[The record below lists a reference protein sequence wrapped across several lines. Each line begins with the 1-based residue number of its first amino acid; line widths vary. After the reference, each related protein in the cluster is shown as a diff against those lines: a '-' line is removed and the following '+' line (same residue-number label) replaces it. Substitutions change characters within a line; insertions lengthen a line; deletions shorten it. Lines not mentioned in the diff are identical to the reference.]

1 MKDFDFCPGGC
12 LFSLGSFVLREASC
26 QAAGCKQPKGGVYMR
41 VGTASYQQLCVILES
56 ESLSQKSSEITTVG
70 PGTQPG
76 RNPERNFKPEPHD
89 LATLRFLTLRDG
101 RETMMIG
108 CCCCCFAYL
117 FVCCKTGSRFVALAS
132 LKLAM

>member
-1 MKDFDFCPGGC
+1 
-12 LFSLGSFVLREASC
+12 
-26 QAAGCKQPKGGVYMR
+26 MR

-89 LATLRFLTLRDG
+89 LATLRFLTLRDE

-108 CCCCCFAYL
+108 CCCFAYL